1 MRSLRF
7 LVGLLVVLV
16 TAVPA
21 AAQTAEGVEIT
32 DVNTARYPRV
42 TMVVEVQN
50 ASQLDPAAL
59 AVTENGQTAGEL
71 TVEKIGESAVEVGI
85 VLTIDTSGSMDG
97 APMEAAKRAAL
108 SFVTQMRSQDRVAI
122 VGFGD
127 QVTVYAPFTNSKRLL
142 ATAIDQLAATGE
154 TSLYDAVETSAQL
167 FSGEA
172 ATLERNL
179 ILLSD
184 GRDTASA
191 ATLEQAVGAVE
202 DQQVRVFGVALQSP
216 DFDPAPVQQIVQAG
230 DGLYLETPEPG
241 RLTDLYG
248 RIQRELDN
256 RLVVRF
262 TATQQQ
268 AGDLQI
274 GVAYGNVATQT
285 VVAVPGFATTLAP
298 VATAPPAPKVVSV
311 PSRAVAD
318 PGTLMAIAV
327 AAAALASI
335 FVVIIFAGPPR
346 EGGSARR
353 LAAFGRRQAVEEKR
367 SFIGRIPLLRR
378 FSEQAE
384 AVAKKRGL
392 LGALNTA
399 LEQADIPLSPGEA
412 VAGAM
417 AGAVV
422 LGLAVGLMA
431 TSVLL
436 GLLAFVVGVLLVLS
450 AVRFIG
456 AREKRRFEN
465 QLPDTLTLIST
476 SLRAGYSLLQA
487 VEAVAEES
495 PSPTSREFARAIAE
509 SRLGRPVVAA
519 MQAMGQRMQSADFTW
534 AVMAIEIQREVG
546 GNLAEVLQIVADTMR
561 QRNRLKGEIRALTA
575 EGRISAVV
583 LAMLPIGM
591 FAFLWVSNR
600 SYLEPLLTNS
610 VGWLAIG
617 AGIMAMGIGIY
628 WMRKIV
634 NIEV

>member
-1 MRSLRF
+1 
-7 LVGLLVVLV
+7 
-16 TAVPA
+16 
-21 AAQTAEGVEIT
+21 
-32 DVNTARYPRV
+32 
-42 TMVVEVQN
+42 
-50 ASQLDPAAL
+50 
-59 AVTENGQTAGEL
+59 
-71 TVEKIGESAVEVGI
+71 
-85 VLTIDTSGSMDG
+85 
-97 APMEAAKRAAL
+97 
-108 SFVTQMRSQDRVAI
+108 
-122 VGFGD
+122 
-127 QVTVYAPFTNSKRLL
+127 
-142 ATAIDQLAATGE
+142 
-154 TSLYDAVETSAQL
+154 
-167 FSGEA
+167 
-172 ATLERNL
+172 
-179 ILLSD
+179 
-184 GRDTASA
+184 
-191 ATLEQAVGAVE
+191 
-202 DQQVRVFGVALQSP
+202 
-216 DFDPAPVQQIVQAG
+216 
-230 DGLYLETPEPG
+230 
-241 RLTDLYG
+241 
-248 RIQRELDN
+248 
-256 RLVVRF
+256 
-262 TATQQQ
+262 
-268 AGDLQI
+268 
-274 GVAYGNVATQT
+274 
-285 VVAVPGFATTLAP
+285 VPGFATTLAP

-346 EGGSARR
+346 EGGRARR

>member
-230 DGLYLETPEPG
+230 EGLYLETPEPG

-327 AAAALASI
+327 AAAALAST
-335 FVVIIFAGPPR
+335 FVVIIFAGPQR
-346 EGGSARR
+346 EGSGSARR

-367 SFIGRIPLLRR
+367 SVIGRIPLLRR

-384 AVAKKRGL
+384 AVAKKKGL
-392 LGALNTA
+392 LRPLNTA
-399 LEQADIPLSPGEA
+399 LEQADIPLSGGEA

-431 TSVLL
+431 TSVLH

-465 QLPDTLTLIST
+465 QL
-476 SLRAGYSLLQA
+476 
-487 VEAVAEES
+487 
-495 PSPTSREFARAIAE
+495 
-509 SRLGRPVVAA
+509 
-519 MQAMGQRMQSADFTW
+519 
-534 AVMAIEIQREVG
+534 
-546 GNLAEVLQIVADTMR
+546 
-561 QRNRLKGEIRALTA
+561 
-575 EGRISAVV
+575 
-583 LAMLPIGM
+583 
-591 FAFLWVSNR
+591 
-600 SYLEPLLTNS
+600 
-610 VGWLAIG
+610 
-617 AGIMAMGIGIY
+617 
-628 WMRKIV
+628 
-634 NIEV
+634 